1 MCCSIGVRLGT
12 CRCFAVDGDE
22 YRDAGEVQLGGDAGT
37 PVGPKQPSTCLAKLI
52 TSRSLLAATS
62 STQPQHPPLVQ
73 RAYLHHERL
82 CGCHGVSV
90 NTRKP
95 ILGRCRLLG
104 AAASTVIATLRTPSH
119 APSQAAADTLW
130 PDTATPWDSSGQ
142 LRTSA
147 ESLHS
152 QGGTSGLILL
162 PRPPQRT
169 YIASCRIAS
178 LRGLSF
184 CTASEALDV

>member
-1 MCCSIGVRLGT
+1 VLD
-12 CRCFAVDGDE
+12 VDKDQ
-22 YRDAGEVQLGGDAGT
+22 DAGEVQLGGDAGT
-37 PVGPKQPSTCLAKLI
+37 PVRLKQAHAWQNW
-52 TSRSLLAATS
+52 TSRFLLASTL
-62 STQPQHPPLVQ
+62 STQQQHPPLVQ
-73 RAYLHHERL
+73 RAYPYHERL
-82 CGCHGVSV
+82 YGCHDVSV

-95 ILGRCRLLG
+95 VLGRYRLLG
-104 AAASTVIATLRTPSH
+104 AAASTVIATHRTPYH
-119 APSQAAADTLW
+119 APSQAAADTLL
-130 PDTATPWDSSGQ
+130 PDTATPWNSPGQ